1 MYREKSGLLF
11 HYRSTSLFRGSMALP
26 LFGILKFYL
35 HKRGIYAFNFSHL
48 PAQCLVLNYT
58 LFSKNLLA
66 CQQLLTN
73 SDLLLSVAC
82 SAGWQIM

>member
-1 MYREKSGLLF
+1 MDYYF
-11 HYRSTSLFRGSMALP
+11 STDLQASFVEHGAPTLRDLI
-26 LFGILKFYL
+26 ILSI

-48 PAQCLVLNYT
+48 LAQYLLLNYT